1 MDWWKRIVRIVV
13 FVVAVAPVLASPV
26 WAGAFEDVHAGK
38 VASQRGHYG
47 EAIRLFTQAIDSGEL
62 SESLLSVTYFNRGN
76 INARKGLQ
84 RAALAD
90 FSAAIR
96 LRPDYARAYRERGII
111 DYVMRRYPQAVA
123 DFTKV
128 LKLMPDEPEIHVRR
142 AGVYRS
148 MGRED
153 LAIADYDRAIAL
165 KPDYWMAYIFRGN
178 IHRRAGRFALALA
191 DFSRVIAGS
200 PRSWDGYI
208 GRCLTYERMGRTE
221 DAIRDCRT
229 ALELYPNLLEA
240 ENALQ
245 RMGAP
250 EIRQN

>member
-13 FVVAVAPVLASPV
+13 FAVAVAPVLASPV

-47 EAIRLFTQAIDSGEL
+47 EAIRLFTQDIDSGEL
-62 SESLLSVTYFNRGN
+62 SNAILAVTY
-76 INARKGLQ
+76 
-84 RAALAD
+84 
-90 FSAAIR
+90 
-96 LRPDYARAYRERGII
+96 
-111 DYVMRRYPQAVA
+111 
-123 DFTKV
+123 
-128 LKLMPDEPEIHVRR
+128 
-142 AGVYRS
+142 
-148 MGRED
+148 
-153 LAIADYDRAIAL
+153 
-165 KPDYWMAYIFRGN
+165 
-178 IHRRAGRFALALA
+178 
-191 DFSRVIAGS
+191 FSRVISGS

-221 DAIRDCRT
+221 AAISDCRT
-229 ALELYPNLLEA
+229 ALGLYPNLLEA

>member
-1 MDWWKRIVRIVV
+1 MGLWKRIAWVV
-13 FVVAVAPVLASPV
+13 VLGIALAPVLASPV
-26 WAGAFEDVHAGK
+26 WAGAFEDVSAGR

-47 EAIRLFTQAIDSGEL
+47 EAIRLFSQAIESGEL
-62 SESLLSVTYFNRGN
+62 STSLLAITYFNRGN
-76 INARKGLQ
+76 INARMGHQ
-84 RAALAD
+84 HAALAD

-96 LRPDYARAYRERGII
+96 LRPDYVRAYRERGII
-111 DYVMRRYPQAVA
+111 DYVMRRYPEAIA

-128 LKLMPDEPEIHVRR
+128 LTLKPDEPEIHVRR

-148 MGRED
+148 MGRDD
-153 LAIADYDRAIAL
+153 LAVADYDRAIAL

-178 IHRRAGRFALALA
+178 IHRRAGKFTLALA
-191 DFSRVIAGS
+191 DFSRVIAGN

-208 GRCLTYERMGRTE
+208 GRCLTYERMGRKAA
-221 DAIRDCRT
+221 AIGDCRA
-229 ALELYPNLLEA
+229 ALRLYPNLLEA

-250 EIRQN
+250 EIRQD